1 MTPLFDTLLED
12 EMRSSYIDYAMS
24 VIVGRALP
32 DVRDGLK
39 PVQRRILYAMRELG
53 LMPNKPYRK
62 SATVVGEV
70 IGKFHPH
77 GDSAVYDALVRMAQ
91 DFSLRYP
98 LIQGQGN
105 FGSIYG
111 DPPAAYRYT
120 EARLS
125 KIAVELLEDIDEDTV
140 DFVPNFDGRLKE
152 PTVLPSKI
160 PNLLI
165 NGSSG
170 IAVGLATNIPPH
182 NLNEIIDALVVLIE
196 NPDITIDD
204 LMQYVPGPDFPTGAI
219 IVGRDGIRDAYLT
232 GRGRIVVRAKV
243 HFEEEKHRTR
253 IVITEVPYQVSTN
266 TIIERIAHLV
276 KTKKIQGIQDLRD
289 ETDRRGIRIVIEV
302 KRGYD
307 PNVVLNNLYL
317 HTPLQSTFGAI
328 MIALVDG
335 EPRTLNLKELLLYY
349 LEHRE
354 TVVTR
359 RTKFRLAKAERR
371 AHILEGFKKAL
382 SHIDEIIEVIK
393 KSENQQKAKEA
404 LIKTFEFSEIQAQAI
419 LDMKLGNLTKLDR
432 DKIEKEYEELIK
444 EIARLKS
451 IIESK
456 ALLFEEIKKELLEI
470 KEKYGDE
477 RRTVIEEGS
486 AKSLDVEDLIPKE
499 DVVITLTHLGYVKR
513 TPVKSYKSQNR
524 GGVGRSGVNTY
535 EDDYPIGVFTC
546 NSHDML
552 MAISN
557 RGRAFTFKAY
567 ELPEASLKAKGR
579 SIKAIL
585 KLQENEKII
594 FMVPVESFHAE
605 YYLIFMS
612 RQGYIKKTHI
622 SSYENARKN
631 GIIAVKL
638 RDDDEI
644 VDVAITNGE
653 RELVVAKS
661 SGYAV
666 RFDESDVRPTG
677 RDTQGVKGVSLYDD
691 EYVVSMAVNKPGR
704 MMLAV
709 TEHGYGKRIAPDE
722 IRKTKRGAK
731 GVRLIKI
738 TNKTGRLVRLRP
750 IGDEDHVI
758 LLTKSG
764 TIIRLKAEE
773 IKMLGRNAMGV
784 RLMKVKDND
793 EIVDVDIIEEKDYVK
808 EGEMF

>member
-1 MTPLFDTLLED
+1 MTPLIDTLLED

-53 LMPNKPYRK
+53 LMPNKPFRK

-91 DFSLRYP
+91 EFSLRYP

-125 KIAVELLEDIDEDTV
+125 KMAVEMLEDIDEDTV
-140 DFVPNFDGRLKE
+140 DFIPNFDGRLKE

-182 NLNEIIDALVVLIE
+182 NLNEVIDALVALID
-196 NPDITIDD
+196 NPDLTVME
-204 LMQYVPGPDFPTGAI
+204 LMDYIKGPDFPTGAI
-219 IVGRDGIRDAYLT
+219 IVGRDGIKDTYLK

-243 HFEEEKHRTR
+243 HFEEDKHKKK

-276 KTKKIQGIQDLRD
+276 KLKKIQGIQDLRD
-289 ETDRRGIRIVIEV
+289 ETDRRGIRIVIDI

-307 PNVVLNNLYL
+307 PTVVLNNLYL

-328 MIALVDG
+328 MIALVGG
-335 EPRTLNLKELLLYY
+335 EPKTLNLKELLEEY
-349 LEHRE
+349 LKHRE
-354 TVVTR
+354 NVVTR
-359 RTKFRLAKAERR
+359 RTKFRLSKAEKR
-371 AHILEGFKKAL
+371 AHILEGLKKAL
-382 SHIDEIIEVIK
+382 DFIDEIIEIIK
-393 KSENQQKAKEA
+393 NSKNQQEAKNS
-404 LIKTFEFSEIQAQAI
+404 LIERFEFSDVQAGAI

-432 DKIEKEYEELIK
+432 DKIEEEYGNLIK

-451 IIESK
+451 ILENK
-456 ALLFEEIKKELLEI
+456 KLLFEEIKKELLEV
-470 KEKYGDE
+470 KEKYGDN
-477 RRTVIEEGS
+477 RRTTIEDS
-486 AKSLDVEDLIPKE
+486 APKSLDIEDLIPKE

-513 TPVKSYKSQNR
+513 TPAKSYRSQNR
-524 GGVGRSGVNTY
+524 GGAGRNGVNAY
-535 EDDYPIGVFTC
+535 EDDYPVGVFTC
-546 NSHDML
+546 NSHDSL
-552 MAISN
+552 IAISN
-557 RGRAFTFKAY
+557 CGRAFSFKAY
-567 ELPEASLKAKGR
+567 EIPEATLKARGR
-579 SIKAIL
+579 SIKTIL
-585 KLQENEKII
+585 KLQKDEKII
-594 FMVPVESFHAE
+594 FMVPLKSVRPEH
-605 YYLIFMS
+605 YLVFMS
-612 RQGYIKKTHI
+612 KNGYIKKTPI
-622 SSYENARKN
+622 STYDNARKN

-644 VDVAITNGE
+644 VDVAITDGE
-653 RELVVAKS
+653 REIVIGKS

-666 RFDESDVRPTG
+666 RFHENDVRPTG
-677 RDTQGVKGVSLYDD
+677 RDTQGVKGITLDNG
-691 EYVVSMAVNKPGR
+691 EYVVSMAINRPGR
-704 MMLAV
+704 LMLAV
-709 TEHGYGKRIAPDE
+709 TEHGYGKRVNPDD

-731 GVRLIKI
+731 GVKLIKI
-738 TNKTGRLVRLRP
+738 TAKTGNLVRLRP
-750 IGDEDHVI
+750 IGDKDHVI
-758 LLTKSG
+758 LLTKNG
-764 TIIRLKAEE
+764 NIIRLKADE
-773 IKMLGRNAMGV
+773 IKQLGRNAMGI
-784 RLMKVKDND
+784 RLMKVKSDD
-793 EIVDVDIIEEKDYVK
+793 EIVDVGIIEEK
-808 EGEMF
+808 GEMF